1 MVRIAL
7 GLEYDGSRFCGW
19 QSQADGCGVQDALE
33 AALSKIASEPVRS
46 VTAGR
51 TDAGVHALW
60 QVVHFDTTAA
70 RPLSAW
76 VRGVNSE
83 LPPGVAAL
91 WAQEVRPEFH
101 ARFSAFERAYRYVL
115 LNDAVRPALLAGKAG
130 WFHLPLDAGVM
141 AEAARMLLG
150 RHDFS
155 AFRAAECQA
164 KSPVKELLR
173 ARVVRR
179 GSFLIFDFAA
189 NAFLHHMIRNIV
201 GCLVYVGKGARPPDW
216 PLELLQRRDRRLA
229 APTFSPDGLY
239 FAGPRYE
246 FHWGVPDPEPR
257 GLLLAGAEEAVA

>member
-1 MVRIAL
+1 MRIAL
-7 GLEYDGSRFCGW
+7 GVEYDGSRFCGW
-19 QSQADGCGVQDALE
+19 QSQAGGCGVQDALE
-33 AALSKIASEPVRS
+33 SALARIALEPVRS

-51 TDAGVHALW
+51 TDSGVHALW

-91 WAQEVRPEFH
+91 WAREVPPEFH

-115 LNDAVRPALLAGKAG
+115 LNDPVRPALLAGKAG
-130 WFHLPLDAGVM
+130 WFHLPLDAEAM
-141 AEAARMLLG
+141 AAAARTLEG

-164 KSPVKELLR
+164 KSPVKELRR
-173 ARVVRR
+173 AGVVRR
-179 GSFLIFDFAA
+179 GPFLVFDFAA

-201 GCLVYVGKGARPPDW
+201 GCLVYVGKGARPAGW
-216 PLELLQRRDRRLA
+216 LLELLQGMDRRLA

-246 FHWGVPDPEPR
+246 PRWGVPDPAPR
-257 GLLLAGAEEAVA
+257 GLLLAGAGELIP

>member
-7 GLEYDGSRFCGW
+7 GVEYDGSRFCGW

-33 AALSKIASEPVRS
+33 AALAKIASEPVRS

-51 TDAGVHALW
+51 TDAGVHALG

-83 LPPGVAAL
+83 LPPGVVAL
-91 WAQEVRPEFH
+91 WAREVSPGFH
-101 ARFSAFERAYRYVL
+101 ARFSAFERVYRYVL

-130 WFHLPLDAGVM
+130 WFHLPLDAHAM
-141 AEAARMLLG
+141 AEAARMLVG
-150 RHDFS
+150 KHDFS

-173 ARVVRR
+173 ARVARR
-179 GSFLIFDFAA
+179 GPFLLFDFAA

-201 GCLVYVGKGARPPDW
+201 GCLVYVGKGAHPPAW
-216 PLELLQRRDRRLA
+216 MRELLEAGDRRLA
-229 APTFSPDGLY
+229 APTFAPDGLY
-239 FAGPRYE
+239 FAGPRYDPR
-246 FHWGVPDPEPR
+246 WGVPDPGPR
-257 GLLLAGAEEAVA
+257 GLLFAGLDEVVA